1 VPNSEIQQALDTALE
16 RARDGAKARFAK
28 SLAELDTVPDATK
41 PLPEGSA
48 PAEDETAAV
57 SRLTATPSS
66 AIMSRE
72 VADAADGDPMGWL
85 QVGYEAT
92 STSRCASRSHRLL
105 NRRRPR
111 HRESINPPNGKIK
124 PTRVPPEPDQ
134 LPQAYTKWVGF
145 TYIRIRR
152 SVNFLCDLRSRVGNQ
167 QGATYGIGKCVPRE

>member
-16 RARDGAKARFAK
+16 RARDGAKAWFAK

-92 STSRCASRSHRLL
+92 SMSRCASRSHSSSTDGVPGTARASTLPTA
-105 NRRRPR
+105 RSSR
-111 HRESINPPNGKIK
+111 HACHRNLTSYPKLTPNGWAS
-124 PTRVPPEPDQ
+124 R
-134 LPQAYTKWVGF
+134 
-145 TYIRIRR
+145 TYVSGAASTF
-152 SVNFLCDLRSRVGNQ
+152 SV
-167 QGATYGIGKCVPRE
+167 I